1 MPLDPQA
8 EQSLAQRAGAPRQH
22 EVSPE
27 QARAMQMAQPRLA
40 GPEVSAVEDRMAPG
54 PHGDVPVRVYIPAPL
69 LSPPPQTGEAGGSS
83 PPQTGEAGGSSP
95 PQAGEAGG
103 SSPPQTGEEGG
114 ALPVTMW
121 FHGGGWVVGNVETN
135 DATCRALANESGSI
149 VVSVDYRLAPEHRF
163 PIPFDDCYAAT
174 CWAAES
180 AASFGGDPS
189 RLAVAGGSAGGNLAA
204 AVALRA
210 RDEGGPK
217 LAQQTLVYPVTDRDF
232 ERPSYVANGDGYGL
246 DLDTMVYFWDCYL
259 SSEADAL
266 NPYVT
271 PMLAEDLSGLPPA
284 YVLTA
289 EYDPLRDEG
298 EEYAERL
305 RAAGVPTTATRY
317 DGMIHGFFNAGI
329 PFDRTWDAIAETA
342 SELRKAFGAA

>member
-54 PHGDVPVRVYIPAPL
+54 PRGDVPVRVYRP
-69 LSPPPQTGEAGGSS
+69 TGAG
-83 PPQTGEAGGSSP
+83 
-95 PQAGEAGG
+95 
-103 SSPPQTGEEGG
+103 GG

-121 FHGGGWVVGNVETN
+121 FHGGGWVVGNIETN

-174 CWAAES
+174 CWAVED

-189 RLAVAGGSAGGNLAA
+189 RVAVAGGSAGGNLAA

-210 RDEGGPK
+210 RDEGGPT

-232 ERPSYVANGDGYGL
+232 ERPSYVANGNGYGL
-246 DLDTMVYFWDCYL
+246 DMDTMVYFWDCYL
-259 SSEADAL
+259 SSEDDAS

-305 RAAGVPTTATRY
+305 RAAGVPTTVTRY

-329 PFDRTWDAIAETA
+329 PFDRTWDAITETA
-342 SELRKAFGAA
+342 SELRKAFGTA